1 MSTESAPSVQPSVR
15 FRLPNG
21 HETSVRSG
29 GIIGRSPRAELT
41 IADGRVSEA
50 HALVSLR
57 GDDLLLL
64 GLRGRFSTG
73 GAPLSRVALRVG
85 QDITLFRG
93 FSLRVVDLVLP
104 SHALGI
110 WSEELGEMVLSG
122 VTSVVTGAQPQV
134 VRGWRQDAEVVF
146 WNQEARWWVRAR
158 NGSDQPVE
166 VGQMQLPSGASLEVR
181 SLDIGAAALSATR
194 LNGSLT
200 ETLRIVAR
208 YDLAEFHRPNREVV
222 SISGRMGRIICELVA
237 FGVPVP
243 WSILAMEI
251 WGERPP
257 HRLRNNLDQNLLRL
271 RQRLRKE
278 GIREDIVYPTGTGC
292 IALRLLDGDQ
302 VETPS

>member
-1 MSTESAPSVQPSVR
+1 MSTQGAPAVQPSVR

-41 IADGRVSEA
+41 IADGRISEA

-57 GDDLLLL
+57 GDDLMLL

-85 QDITLFRG
+85 QEITLFRG

-104 SHALGI
+104 TKAFGICSEALG
-110 WSEELGEMVLSG
+110 EVVLSG
-122 VTSVVTGAQPQV
+122 VTSVVTSGPPRVA
-134 VRGWRQDAEVVF
+134 RGWRQDAEVVF
-146 WNQEARWWVRAR
+146 WNQGARWWVRFRDGTDRAI
-158 NGSDQPVE
+158 E
-166 VGQMQLPSGASLEVR
+166 VGELVLPSGTTLDVR
-181 SLDIGAAALSATR
+181 LLDIGAAALSATR
-194 LNGSLT
+194 LNGALAES
-200 ETLRIVAR
+200 LRIVAN
-208 YDLAEFHRPNREVV
+208 YDSAEFHRPNREVV
-222 SISGRMGRIICELVA
+222 SISGRMARIICELAA

-243 WSILAMEI
+243 WSILAKEI
-251 WGERPP
+251 WGEGPP

-278 GIREDIVYPTGTGC
+278 GIREDLVYPTGTGC
-292 IALRLLDGDQ
+292 IALRLLDGDR
-302 VETPS
+302 VENQS